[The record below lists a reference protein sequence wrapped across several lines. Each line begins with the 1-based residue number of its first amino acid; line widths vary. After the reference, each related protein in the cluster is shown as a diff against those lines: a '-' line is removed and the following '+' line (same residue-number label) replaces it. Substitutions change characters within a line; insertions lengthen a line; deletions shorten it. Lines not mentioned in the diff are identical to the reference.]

1 MPLLDLDD
9 DSVGRLR
16 FREVLVHR
24 ALLARYVMGAQDA
37 HMFVLECDFV
47 VRVVDDGW
55 IVLS

>member
-16 FREVLVHR
+16 FRR
-24 ALLARYVMGAQDA
+24 CSCIAPLLARYVMGAQDA